1 MAEEK
6 KRIDLIRKVF
16 LYAFAFIGIFSTL
29 LFFIDY
35 SKHNKASKRFTINCA
50 EIKEG
55 MSLKQAKLIM
65 GDDNANK
72 YGSEIWLISGNGS
85 APEFYLSYPAKPGGS
100 YGPQIY
106 FDPKTLIVNKVIC
119 GK

>member
-6 KRIDLIRKVF
+6 KRIDVIWKLF
-16 LYAFAFIGIFSTL
+16 LYAFAFMGIFSII

-35 SKHNKASKRFTINCA
+35 SKHNNASKRFIRNCA

-72 YGSEIWLISGNGS
+72 YRSEIWLISGNGS
-85 APEFYLSYPAKPGGS
+85 APEFYLAYPTGPGGS